1 VSTDLAYV
9 VMDLDSMT
17 GADRPPVSRYATLEL
32 DPHMDVPRPP
42 VLHVKAIVVI
52 LDAHGHAAT
61 ANGVTCVPAPG
72 DPDGLPAV
80 PVVAGVAY
88 AVSAP
93 GVLRETGQI
102 PALTAGQVV
111 NLSSV
116 IVPGAPLTPDQAAAL
131 AARVTALEATPPGSG
146 VTDHG
151 ALTGLADDDHPN
163 YLTTGR
169 GDARYVQGTDSRLT
183 DARTPTA
190 HEHTLADVTDAG
202 TAAAADVGD
211 FATAAQGIL
220 ADAAEPAYLYRFPT
234 LDLMDKS
241 HATGVNIGPSKD
253 ELVMRVFRAP
263 ADVVA
268 TGVTLVTG
276 TTPGSG
282 QTETRVFLMH
292 LGDASTN
299 PTAKRTV
306 FWPIARSDSDTTL
319 FTVAN
324 TVYTKSF
331 SAVGGWPTRVRLRRG
346 EWYAAGYFVNGGTA
360 PQFTGVAASWT
371 IVNVGMWSTA
381 NSASG
386 LGTPNSGLFGSI
398 YGGDMSASYLEPWV
412 QLALDVPAADA
423 APIPTVALGDSF
435 MGSYNG
441 WIGWGNAQAGSR
453 LVILNNTGDGGN
465 QQLTDMLAK
474 IAVNVTPYAPACVI
488 LHGGVNDIGNGASA
502 ATIQDRY
509 TAVFDALDAIGVE
522 DIVACVPPPS
532 ASFSAGQKTILS
544 TVRAWL
550 LALNR
555 PGVTVVDTGMAM
567 STGDGVTP
575 DGAKSA
581 DGIHPNAVGRQAM
594 ADVLDGALAAL

>member
-1 VSTDLAYV
+1 MPFDVYSRA
-9 VMDLDSMT
+9 
-17 GADRPPVSRYATLEL
+17 GADA
-32 DPHMDVPRPP
+32 
-42 VLHVKAIVVI
+42 AF
-52 LDAHGHAAT
+52 AT
-61 ANGVTCVPAPG
+61 AAQGELADTATQPG
-72 DPDGLPAV
+72 DL
-80 PVVAGVAY
+80 
-88 AVSAP
+88 
-93 GVLRETGQI
+93 
-102 PALTAGQVV
+102 
-111 NLSSV
+111 
-116 IVPGAPLTPDQAAAL
+116 
-131 AARVTALEATPPGSG
+131 
-146 VTDHG
+146 
-151 ALTGLADDDHPN
+151 
-163 YLTTGR
+163 
-169 GDARYVQGTDSRLT
+169 
-183 DARTPTA
+183 
-190 HEHTLADVTDAG
+190 G

-211 FATAAQGIL
+211 FATADQGAL

-253 ELVMRVFRAP
+253 RLVMRVFRAP
-263 ADVVA
+263 ADVIA

-324 TVYTKSF
+324 TAYTKLF

-360 PQFTGVAASWT
+360 PQFTGVASS
-371 IVNVGMWSTA
+371 VYNLNVGMWSTA
-381 NSASG
+381 RSASG

-398 YGGDMSASYLEPWV
+398 YGGDVSADYLEPWV

-474 IAVNVTPYAPACVI
+474 ISANVTPYAPACVI

-509 TAVFDALDAIGVE
+509 TAVFDALDAIGVT

-532 ASFSAGQKTILS
+532 ASFSAGQKTILG

>member
-1 VSTDLAYV
+1 MALAHLTIN
-9 VMDLDSMT
+9 LDAFT
-17 GADRPPVSRYATLEL
+17 GDDHPPVSSYSTITL
-32 DPHMDVPRPP
+32 DPGADHIDAAADVI
-42 VLHVKAIVVI
+42 HVRTIVVS
-52 LDAHGHAAT
+52 LDQQGKAAT
-61 ANGVTCVPAPG
+61 ANGVPCV
-72 DPDGLPAV
+72 DVKV
-80 PVVAGVAY
+80 PVVAGVMY
-88 AVSAP
+88 AVLAP
-93 GVLRETGQI
+93 NVLRDGPHYI

-111 NLSSV
+111 DLSDY
-116 IVPGAPLTPDQAAAL
+116 ITPGAPLTPDQAAIL
-131 AARVTALEATPPGSG
+131 TARIEALETTPP
-146 VTDHG
+146 DHG
-151 ALTGLADDDHPN
+151 ALTGLSDDDHPI

-169 GDARYVQGTDSRLT
+169 GDARYVQGSDSRLT

-360 PQFTGVAASWT
+360 PQFTGVAASWP

-532 ASFSAGQKTILS
+532 PPGPP
-544 TVRAWL
+544 
-550 LALNR
+550 R
-555 PGVTVVDTGMAM
+555 PT
-567 STGDGVTP
+567 
-575 DGAKSA
+575 
-581 DGIHPNAVGRQAM
+581 R
-594 ADVLDGALAAL
+594 

>member
-1 VSTDLAYV
+1 VSFRFQFRRGTTAERDASNPILAAGEPAV
-9 VMDLDSMT
+9 VLDS
-17 GADRPPVSRYATLEL
+17 GQPAEL
-32 DPHMDVPRPP
+32 
-42 VLHVKAIVVI
+42 VLG
-52 LDAHGHAAT
+52 D
-61 ANGVTCVPAPG
+61 GVTAMA
-72 DPDGLPAV
+72 DLRAAV
-80 PVVAGVAY
+80 W
-88 AVSAP
+88 
-93 GVLRETGQI
+93 
-102 PALTAGQVV
+102 
-111 NLSSV
+111 
-116 IVPGAPLTPDQAAAL
+116 
-131 AARVTALEATPPGSG
+131 
-146 VTDHG
+146 
-151 ALTGLADDDHPN
+151 DDD
-163 YLTTGR
+163 
-169 GDARYVQGTDSRLT
+169 ARLT
-183 DARTPTA
+183 DDRDPTA

-220 ADAAEPAYLYRFPT
+220 ADAAEPAHLYRFPT
-234 LDLMDKS
+234 LNLMDKS

-253 ELVMRVFRAP
+253 RLVMRVFRAP
-263 ADVVA
+263 DDVVV
-268 TGVTLVTG
+268 TGVTLLTG

-282 QTETRVFLMH
+282 QTETRMFLMH
-292 LGDASTN
+292 LGDASTSATN
-299 PTAKRTV
+299 GRTV

-331 SAVGGWPTRVRLRRG
+331 STTGGWPARVRLRRG
-346 EWYAAGYFVNGGTA
+346 EWYAAGYMANTGTA
-360 PQFTGVAASWT
+360 PQFVGVASSLYAAPE
-371 IVNVGMWSTA
+371 GMWSTA
-381 NSASG
+381 ISASG
-386 LGTPNSGLFGSI
+386 LGVPDSGLFGSV
-398 YGGDMSASYLEPWV
+398 YGSSMSGTYLEPWV
-412 QLALDVPAADA
+412 QLALGVPAADA

-474 IAVNVTPYAPACVI
+474 ISANVTPYAPACVI

-509 TAVFDALDAIGVE
+509 TAVFDALDAIGVT

-532 ASFSAGQKTILS
+532 ASFSAGQKTILG